1 MFVEVLLESLY
12 VVLGDKAE
20 MKKMMG
26 ATRVISFCLYKLL
39 QASLSPSQVRPLE
52 MNVNFVDPKVESI
65 IERLDE
71 KEDVLQQARIQIAS
85 DELSAQA
92 SIRSSELQNLH
103 NRESTTSL
111 LALDT
116 TQEEDSKCEEM
127 IENEEV
133 RSASKREN

>member
-92 SIRSSELQNLH
+92 SIQSHEIQQRNSIISFYE
-103 NRESTTSL
+103 E
-111 LALDT
+111 LDT

-127 IENEEV
+127 TENEEV
-133 RSASKREN
+133 RSATNL